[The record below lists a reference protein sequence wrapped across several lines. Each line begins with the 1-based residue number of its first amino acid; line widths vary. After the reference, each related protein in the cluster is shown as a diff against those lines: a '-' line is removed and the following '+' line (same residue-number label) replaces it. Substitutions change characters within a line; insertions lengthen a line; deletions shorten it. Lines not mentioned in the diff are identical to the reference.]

1 MTRDTHNIFRL
12 HNFMQLWVSLML
24 RTLYLLEIHV
34 HLIFR
39 ITMGRIRHDLKLEIV
54 RMHRSGTS
62 VAGIRGRL
70 ISMGHIKYSS
80 QTEY

>member
-1 MTRDTHNIFRL
+1 MGISMAPYSLFVIIQFR
-12 HNFMQLWVSLML
+12 
-24 RTLYLLEIHV
+24 EIHV
-34 HLIFR
+34 NLIFR